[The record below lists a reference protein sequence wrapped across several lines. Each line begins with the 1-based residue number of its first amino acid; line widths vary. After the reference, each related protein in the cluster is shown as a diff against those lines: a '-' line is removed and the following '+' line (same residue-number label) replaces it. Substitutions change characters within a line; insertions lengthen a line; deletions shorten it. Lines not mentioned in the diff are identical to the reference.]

1 MGESLLTMTTN
12 GYKLSLRHFQG
23 IIFGRPLQTYFM
35 DKLDF
40 RGRWNVLR
48 GKLKQANAK
57 LTDDDLQYV
66 EGKEDELVGRI
77 QQRVG
82 KTREETEQWIR
93 SFDEGNSARDSR

>member
-1 MGESLLTMTTN
+1 
-12 GYKLSLRHFQG
+12 
-23 IIFGRPLQTYFM
+23 M

-48 GKLKQANAK
+48 GKLKQASAK

-77 QQRVG
+77 QQKIG
-82 KTREETEQWIR
+82 KTREETVNWIQ
-93 SFDEGNSARDSR
+93 SFDEGNGARDSRHDDDMPDRNGRIGNGNRNDD